1 MKKGTQFRGI
11 IPPVV
16 STFTED
22 EKIDP
27 VLYRREVR
35 YLLDAGVHG
44 ISPGGS
50 TGEGAALSDAELAEL
65 VTIVKSENREGVP
78 IVAGVARN
86 STAAAIETAM
96 TAKKAGADALMV
108 TPTFY
113 NVLVPDNTGNKRF
126 YQAIS
131 DAVGLPIVI
140 YNVVPQNEIMPDLF
154 SELLDI
160 EHVVG
165 VKQSVGGIMAMY
177 DMVRTCG
184 DRGMIYAATDE
195 MIHSCFAVGADGA
208 ISAILALFPRLSVK
222 MWDLHP
228 GQALRRGPGDP
239 GQALPAVEDRAWPA
253 IPGPHEGRRQTARPR
268 CRTVQEPDVGSPAG
282 DRGPH
287 GGHPPVGQGRITRSN
302 AAPAA
307 GAALSS
313 CT

>member
-50 TGEGAALSDAELAEL
+50 TGEGAALSDAELEEL

-96 TAKKAGADALMV
+96 VAKAAGADALMV

-113 NVLVPDNTGNKRF
+113 NVLVPDDNGNKRF
-126 YQAIS
+126 YRAIS
-131 DAVGLPIVI
+131 DAVGLPIII
-140 YNVVPQNEIMPDLF
+140 YNVVPQNEISSALF

-160 EHVVG
+160 DNVVG
-165 VKQSVGGIMAMY
+165 VKQSVGAIMAMY

-184 DRGMIYAATDE
+184 DRGMVYAATDE

-208 ISAILALFPRLSVK
+208 ISAILALFPRLSVR
-222 MWDLHP
+222 MWDLT
-228 GQALRRGPGDP
+228 QAKRYDEALAIQDKLFPLWKIVRGPQFPARMKAAAKLLGRDA
-239 GQALPAVEDRAWPA
+239 GQCKSPMSDVPQETVDRMAD
-253 IPGPHEGRRQTARPR
+253 ILKSVKDE
-268 CRTVQEPDVGSPAG
+268 
-282 DRGPH
+282 
-287 GGHPPVGQGRITRSN
+287 
-302 AAPAA
+302 
-307 GAALSS
+307 
-313 CT
+313 